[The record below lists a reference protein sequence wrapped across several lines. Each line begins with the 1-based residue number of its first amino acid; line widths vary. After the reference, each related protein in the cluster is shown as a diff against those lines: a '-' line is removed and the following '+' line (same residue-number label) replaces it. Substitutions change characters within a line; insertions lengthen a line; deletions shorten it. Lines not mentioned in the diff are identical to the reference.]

1 MLRNSKLPIKLTQ
14 HIVKKSKVRCQC
26 SSETRHEFKSQ
37 ERSSNHLLNFF
48 KYYFKYDLARR
59 RAEPNG
65 ATRRATYGSLSSRFA
80 MALICVISIAIAAQA
95 LIYSGLIFMSG
106 KLFPYGSDSNLRR
119 C

>member
-1 MLRNSKLPIKLTQ
+1 MQVPA
-14 HIVKKSKVRCQC
+14 
-26 SSETRHEFKSQ
+26 Q

-48 KYYFKYDLARR
+48 RYYFKYDLARR

-80 MALICVISIAIAAQA
+80 MALICAISIAIAAQA

-106 KLFPYGSDSNLRR
+106 KLFPTGLTPIYAAANHRIIFALLQ
-119 C
+119 

>member
-80 MALICVISIAIAAQA
+80 MALICVISIAIAAQGA
-95 LIYSGLIFMSG
+95 Y
-106 KLFPYGSDSNLRR
+106 LFGADIHVWKVVPLRV
-119 C
+119 